1 MEEHTTRMVA
11 SGHARG
17 RSLFPKERGT
27 PQELHPLLFFGLAD
41 RRKLPFLVDN
51 STVDFPGLLLQ
62 GGGGG
67 VEKTP
72 QYKAPTK
79 LRKRKGVSIAAL
91 RRRRKAS

>member
-41 RRKLPFLVDN
+41 RRKLPFLLDS
-51 STVDFPGLLLQ
+51 STVDFPGLLVQ
-62 GGGGG
+62 GGGAAAGQ
-67 VEKTP
+67 TP

-79 LRKRKGVSIAAL
+79 LRKRKGASIAAP
-91 RRRRKAS
+91 RRRQKAT